1 MGPFDLISI
10 IYANIQNLLRY
21 FVAPCLNITFM
32 PSFIKIRLNMTE
44 KKQFKYTDGQMTTG
58 WPVIPPAALTF
69 GHSIAKNSSRIVTN
83 K

>member
-1 MGPFDLISI
+1 MQIFKIR
-10 IYANIQNLLRY
+10 LRY
-21 FVAPCLNITFM
+21 FVAPCLNITFI

-44 KKQFKYTDGQMTTG
+44 KKQFKYRPTDGQTTTG
-58 WPVIPPAALTF
+58 RPLNPPAALTF